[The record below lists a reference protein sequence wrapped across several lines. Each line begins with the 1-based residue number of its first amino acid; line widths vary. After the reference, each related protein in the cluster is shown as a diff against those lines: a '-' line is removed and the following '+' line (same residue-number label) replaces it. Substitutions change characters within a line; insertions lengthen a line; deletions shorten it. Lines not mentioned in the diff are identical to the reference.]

1 MSAYLD
7 TSCVLEL
14 LWPEAETA
22 ATVEMVRAEDHVVVS
37 SLVWLETKVR
47 IQARYA
53 SGSLTRAKA
62 TKLVAKAE
70 ELFETPPFE
79 RRGVPAVVFDEAAR
93 QVELR
98 DRSSHC
104 RTRDRLHLAA
114 IRTLGLSRLIT
125 NDDAQARAARAL
137 GIEVLVPR

>member
-1 MSAYLD
+1 MAAYLD
-7 TSCVLEL
+7 TSCVLKL
-14 LWPEAETA
+14 LWPEPETA
-22 ATVEMVRAEDHVVVS
+22 ATVEVIRAEDRVVVS

-62 TKLVAKAE
+62 TKLIAKAE
-70 ELFETPPFE
+70 ELFEAPPFE
-79 RRGVPAVVFDEAAR
+79 RRGVVASLFEEAAR
-93 QVELR
+93 QVDLR
-98 DRSSHC
+98 DRAAHC
-104 RTRDRLHLAA
+104 RTLDRLHLAA
-114 IRTLGLSRLIT
+114 ICTLRLSRLIT